1 MMVLTFYV
9 IRRQKHI
16 IVLEP
21 ITQEKHAYLTK
32 LPVAIESVFIMQ
44 AVLFLF
50 ICHTLKHASVY
61 ESFKKHT
68 IHTVQ
73 TKLYLTSD
81 F

>member
-50 ICHTLKHASVY
+50 I
-61 ESFKKHT
+61 
-68 IHTVQ
+68 
-73 TKLYLTSD
+73 
-81 F
+81 